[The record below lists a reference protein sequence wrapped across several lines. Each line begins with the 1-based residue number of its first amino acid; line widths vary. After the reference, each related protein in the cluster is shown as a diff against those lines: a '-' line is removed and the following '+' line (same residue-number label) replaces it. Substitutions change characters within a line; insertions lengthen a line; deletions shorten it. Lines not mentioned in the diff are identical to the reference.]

1 LALTRL
7 GGFQGKNGVWGTPL
21 AERAVAPPFAAVQPL
36 NFRPAGLADAAAVH
50 RIYQATPEYFE
61 VLSFPT
67 PSLGEC
73 ATEISLALTDPNREV
88 TLIEADGQPVGL
100 LDVKLSFPGERDA
113 TVNLLLIAGPWQGLG
128 LGTAAMRWL
137 EKSLQGRSDRVL
149 AGIYLQ
155 NTRAARFYENL
166 GYRFSHA
173 ALPVMNWYAKSLS
186 EA

>member
-1 LALTRL
+1 M
-7 GGFQGKNGVWGTPL
+7 
-21 AERAVAPPFAAVQPL
+21 AERAIAPPIEAVNPL

-61 VLSFPT
+61 ILSFPT

-73 ATEISLALTDPNREV
+73 ATEISLALADPNREV
-88 TLIEADGQPVGL
+88 TLIEVDGQPVGL
-100 LDVKLSFPGERDA
+100 LDVKLDFPGERDA
-113 TVNLLLIAGPWQGLG
+113 TVNLLLIAGPWQGRG
-128 LGTAAMRWL
+128 LGKAAMRWL
-137 EKSLQGRSDRVL
+137 EERLLGRSDRVL

-173 ALPVMNWYAKSLS
+173 ALPVMTWYAKTLG